1 MAEEVVAPM
10 VGKVTEVHV
19 KVGDQVGEDDPVVT
33 FEAMKMETPLGAP
46 KAGVVKEIR
55 VQPGQQVEADT
66 VLAVID

>member
-10 VGKVTEVHV
+10 VGKITEVHV
-19 KVGDQVGEDDPVVT
+19 KVGDKVEEDDPIVT

-46 KAGVVKEIR
+46 KNGTVKEVR
-55 VQPGQQVEADT
+55 VKPGDQVEADT

>member
-1 MAEEVVAPM
+1 MAEQVVAPM

-19 KVGDQVGEDDPVVT
+19 KVGDRVEEDDPVVT

-46 KAGVVKEIR
+46 KGGVVKEIR

-66 VLAVID
+66 VLAVIE